1 MGGNQL
7 SYVQYS
13 TLLIPRYIVVT
24 PYSDDWSQHLL
35 RGLET
40 FNLGSVMLLLLGRP
54 MHRLR
59 SHTRRRGCSE
69 CANFNLLGASLHLSS
84 VSPAVRSRDIANPT
98 EWYQRPLPH
107 AVSSSNLRNWLIK
120 RLLSV
125 ALFINLDFRR
135 QSISERRPYTLPE
148 NS

>member
-13 TLLIPRYIVVT
+13 TLLIPRYVVVT
-24 PYSDDWSQHLL
+24 PYSNDWSQHLL
-35 RGLET
+35 RGLEI

-54 MHRLR
+54 MHRFR

-69 CANFNLLGASLHLSS
+69 CANFNLLEASLHLSS
-84 VSPAVRSRDIANPT
+84 VSPAVRSRDIANPNRVIST
-98 EWYQRPLPH
+98 PT
-107 AVSSSNLRNWLIK
+107 AASSNLRNWLIK

-125 ALFINLDFRR
+125 ALFTNLDVRR